1 MSQSGRAG
9 SFQTSLAAEQRIVLN
24 QHQIWQSIGLTRPVL
39 MERMESRE
47 Q

>member
-9 SFQTSLAAEQRIVLN
+9 GFQTSLAVEQRIVLN
-24 QHQIWQSIGLTRPVL
+24 WHRIWQSMGLTRPVL